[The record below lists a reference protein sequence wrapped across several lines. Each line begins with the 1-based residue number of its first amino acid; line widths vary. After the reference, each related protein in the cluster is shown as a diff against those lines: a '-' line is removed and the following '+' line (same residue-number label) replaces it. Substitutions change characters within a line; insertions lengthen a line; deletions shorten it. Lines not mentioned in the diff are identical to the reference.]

1 MHEISRS
8 VAYTRMDDL
17 TILVT
22 AKKAGVITVI
32 ETVSVSRDYST
43 LTMKYSIR
51 SREGQQAGSIAVFKR
66 EPDVS

>member
-1 MHEISRS
+1 
-8 VAYTRMDDL
+8 MDDL
-17 TILVT
+17 TISGT

-32 ETVSVSRDYST
+32 ETVSVSRDHSA

-51 SREGQQAGSIAVFKR
+51 SLEGQEASSVAVFKR